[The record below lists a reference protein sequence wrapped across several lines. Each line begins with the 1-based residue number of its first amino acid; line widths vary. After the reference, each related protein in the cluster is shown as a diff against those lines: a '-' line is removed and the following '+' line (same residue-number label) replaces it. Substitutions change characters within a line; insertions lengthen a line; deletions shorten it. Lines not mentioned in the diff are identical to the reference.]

1 MLKNISNMIIDCSS
15 IVFDY
20 PNYEQS
26 NNVLINEMLASGAG
40 EEMKSKYSYNE
51 LEKELLNMG
60 YEHLNDEEMT
70 KEYFENYNKKNKD
83 KMIALKGV
91 CYCLV
96 VKK

>member
-1 MLKNISNMIIDCSS
+1 MICDGSS

-20 PNYEQS
+20 PSYDES

-51 LEKELLNMG
+51 LEKELLNMRL
-60 YEHLNDEEMT
+60 YIHEHLNDEEMT
-70 KEYFENYNKKNKD
+70 KEYFENYNKD
-83 KMIALKGV
+83 KMIASKGV
-91 CYCLV
+91 GYCLV

>member
-70 KEYFENYNKKNKD
+70 KEYFENYNKNNKD
-83 KMIALKGV
+83 KMIVLKGV

>member
-1 MLKNISNMIIDCSS
+1 MICDGSS

-20 PNYEQS
+20 PNYEES

-60 YEHLNDEEMT
+60 LYIYEHLNDEEMT
-70 KEYFENYNKKNKD
+70 KECFENYNKNNKD

-91 CYCLV
+91 VYCLV